1 MRSRCIVSAVFIVG
15 RMLQPSSSTKY
26 LYRTFALVISQCP
39 LVSTNSPYLL
49 RKSSLHTVSE
59 HETEDAPFVAFKVL
73 TKSQASSR
81 ALYCRVVIPR

>member
-1 MRSRCIVSAVFIVG
+1 MWWVEHS
-15 RMLQPSSSTKY
+15 LKP
-26 LYRTFALVISQCP
+26 LVISQCP
-39 LVSTNSPYLL
+39 LVSTNNSPYLF

-59 HETEDAPFVAFKVL
+59 HETEDAPFVAFEVL